1 MARAGRRIVVDTY
14 AVMADLL
21 GQVPRT
27 ALGYLEDLRRG
38 KVVGLIHCLIV
49 FELAYHW
56 RRGRLP
62 FYDERELLEF
72 VSTYFRVVTLDPELA
87 ASSARIKVVG
97 DRLLRESGDQ
107 SLSGRR
113 LSAADAATIAIAKRL
128 GIPVLSGDK
137 DLTYVAE
144 QLGVKVIW

>member
-1 MARAGRRIVVDTY
+1 M
-14 AVMADLL
+14 
-21 GQVPRT
+21 
-27 ALGYLEDLRRG
+27 
-38 KVVGLIHCLIV
+38 
-49 FELAYHW
+49 
-56 RRGRLP
+56 P

-137 DLTYVAE
+137 DLTYVTE
-144 QLGVKVIW
+144 QLGIKVIW